1 MESPWKTLEAAA
13 KAVVDETAATGD
25 TDIEG
30 IDNRTEYTLITPS
43 NCLKKQDHLIGSS
56 RLTPKVRRYMNGTS
70 RLRSNH
76 PSASTA

>member
-43 NCLKKQDHLIGSS
+43 NCLKKQDHLTVCAAYRRRFELQTGAP
-56 RLTPKVRRYMNGTS
+56 RLSKRKFPPRV
-70 RLRSNH
+70 
-76 PSASTA
+76 AI